1 MRLSISESK
10 KKKETKKI
18 PNHIIGNV
26 RFSLAESED
35 KGDGGF
41 QNLNRDSEIGN
52 FDYALVPEGLIAF
65 TKAINI
71 LSNTIGRSFSYWI
84 KEINESY
91 SFSRINDTIRKAII
105 VKFDIGTP
113 IYFVEVDSSDN
124 RFISTL
130 LFHSINTPD
139 HKNYINLV
147 LEHNAKNH
155 GRWPEGEIT
164 KVSQYIT
171 IRHPQSREKEK
182 DLPENEKLS
191 HYIKRIAW
199 KYLSIFHS

>member
-130 LFHSINTPD
+130 LFHSIKSLNF
-139 HKNYINLV
+139 L
-147 LEHNAKNH
+147 L
-155 GRWPEGEIT
+155 
-164 KVSQYIT
+164 
-171 IRHPQSREKEK
+171 
-182 DLPENEKLS
+182 
-191 HYIKRIAW
+191 
-199 KYLSIFHS
+199 HS